1 MLYTPSLLGA
11 SFSIYNSE
19 DSHTIMSRI
28 RNFLKTRKR
37 GYLWVTLSFFVMSL
51 AIHWTF
57 AWFVYVQEQ
66 IEHNQ
71 AIEVSGYFNQTL
83 RDTMENWQS
92 EFLQLMWQVGGLS
105 FLLYVGSPQSKE
117 SEQRLEKKLDAV
129 LQKIEPEKAQE
140 IIEQLQKE
148 YPEK

>member
-1 MLYTPSLLGA
+1 
-11 SFSIYNSE
+11 
-19 DSHTIMSRI
+19 
-28 RNFLKTRKR
+28 
-37 GYLWVTLSFFVMSL
+37 
-51 AIHWTF
+51 
-57 AWFVYVQEQ
+57 
-66 IEHNQ
+66 
-71 AIEVSGYFNQTL
+71 
-83 RDTMENWQS
+83 MENWQS

-117 SEQRLEKKLDAV
+117 SEQRLEKKLDAI

>member
-1 MLYTPSLLGA
+1 MPSV
-11 SFSIYNSE
+11 
-19 DSHTIMSRI
+19 

-37 GYLWVTLSFFVMSL
+37 GYLWVTLLFFVVSL
-51 AIHWTF
+51 VIHWTF
-57 AWFVYVQEQ
+57 AWFAYAEEQ

-71 AIEVSGYFNQTL
+71 AIELSGYFNQTL

-117 SEQRLEKKLDAV
+117 SEQRLEKKLDAI

>member
-1 MLYTPSLLGA
+1 
-11 SFSIYNSE
+11 
-19 DSHTIMSRI
+19 
-28 RNFLKTRKR
+28 
-37 GYLWVTLSFFVMSL
+37 MSL
-51 AIHWTF
+51 SICNDELHTYAIS
-57 AWFVYVQEQ
+57 QELSKDKKARIPMGNFILFCHELGNTLDFCMVCICTRTNRSQ
-66 IEHNQ
+66 PRIEL
-71 AIEVSGYFNQTL
+71 SGYFSQTL

-117 SEQRLEKKLDAV
+117 SEQRLEKKLDAI
-129 LQKIEPEKAQE
+129 LQKIEPEKAQK

>member
-1 MLYTPSLLGA
+1 
-11 SFSIYNSE
+11 
-19 DSHTIMSRI
+19 MSRVS
-28 RNFLKTRKR
+28 NFLKKSKR

-57 AWFVYVQEQ
+57 AWFAYAQEQ
-66 IEHNQ
+66 AEHNQ
-71 AIEVSGYFNQTL
+71 PLELNGYFNQTM

-117 SEQRLEKKLDAV
+117 SEQRLEKKLDAI

-140 IIEQLQKE
+140 IIETLKKE

>member
-1 MLYTPSLLGA
+1 
-11 SFSIYNSE
+11 
-19 DSHTIMSRI
+19 
-28 RNFLKTRKR
+28 
-37 GYLWVTLSFFVMSL
+37 MSL

-57 AWFVYVQEQ
+57 AWFAYSDEQ

-71 AIEVSGYFNQTL
+71 PLGWSGYFNQTM

-92 EFLQLMWQVGGLS
+92 EFLQLIWQVGGLS

-117 SEQRLEKKLDAV
+117 AEQRREKKLDAI
-129 LQKIEPEKAQE
+129 LQKIEPEKALE
-140 IIEQLQKE
+140 IIETLKKE

>member
-1 MLYTPSLLGA
+1 
-11 SFSIYNSE
+11 
-19 DSHTIMSRI
+19 MSAVS
-28 RNFLKTRKR
+28 NFLKKSKR
-37 GYLWVTLSFFVMSL
+37 GYLWVTLSFFLMSL

-57 AWFVYVQEQ
+57 AWFAYSEQQ

-71 AIEVSGYFNQTL
+71 AIQFSGYFNETL

-117 SEQRLEKKLDAV
+117 SEQRLEKKLDRI

-140 IIEQLQKE
+140 IIEQLKKE

>member
-1 MLYTPSLLGA
+1 MPTA
-11 SFSIYNSE
+11 
-19 DSHTIMSRI
+19 

-37 GYLWVTLSFFVMSL
+37 GYLWVTLLFFVVSL

-57 AWFVYVQEQ
+57 AWFAYAEEQ

-71 AIEVSGYFNQTL
+71 AIELSGYFNQTL

-117 SEQRLEKKLDAV
+117 SEQRLEKKLDAI